1 MSKELWKGSID
12 ILILSE
18 LRREDRYGFAIVQ
31 AIKAKSGDAYRM
43 SEGTLYPALKRLE
56 SKGFVE
62 SYWGEEAT
70 AAGRRKYYRITQ
82 AGKTRLA
89 EQVKEWNKLNALIQV
104 STGGV

>member
-31 AIKAKSGDAYRM
+31 AIKAKSGDAYSM

-56 SKGFVE
+56 SRGLVE
-62 SYWGEEAT
+62 SYWGDEVT
-70 AAGRRKYYRITQ
+70 SAGRRKYYRITPQ
-82 AGKTRLA
+82 GITRLS